1 VDYHQFLERVIEEG
15 IEAAKAD
22 YVKPEQKPHLEGS
35 IDGFESCRG
44 KTPEEL
50 RELFSIS
57 KHDQG
62 EAYWKY
68 QEDLD
73 SYWRVNCRG
82 LEIEWVCN
90 VVSAMLLNQGAAPII
105 EMVTARGVMK
115 AAEILGVAA

>member
-1 VDYHQFLERVIEEG
+1 MDYYQFLERVIEEG

-22 YVKPEQKPHLEGS
+22 YTKPEQKPHLEGS
-35 IDGFESCRG
+35 LDGFESCRG
-44 KTPEEL
+44 KNPEEL
-50 RELFSIS
+50 RELFVTTRRE
-57 KHDQG
+57 QG
-62 EAYWKY
+62 EAFIKY

-82 LEIEWVCN
+82 LEVEWVCN
-90 VVSAMLLNQGAAPII
+90 VVSAMLMNQGSSPII